1 MFWEGANLTTQKR
14 LASSILKCGKRK
26 VWIDPNEVSE
36 ISQANSRQDIRKLV
50 KSGLIFK
57 KPQVS
62 HSRFRT
68 RELAAAKRLGRHTG
82 HGKRKGTAEARM
94 PSSVLWMRRMR
105 VLRNMLRKYREQGK
119 IDRHMYHELYVKS
132 KGNTFKN
139 KRVLMEHIHKAKA
152 ENARIKAL
160 SDQAEAHRMRNKAAR
175 ERRAQRIASKR
186 EALISAAVSLS
197 ENESMA
203 ESSESEREDEPLVSS
218 PAGLPLEDS
227 VDGGDEEFMQSDE
240 ESLNEESEAD
250 ILELQPR
257 RVSSRLRSHEDMEQ
271 SDEGMVL
278 RGSTGMHRQETP
290 KILDSMERSRRSRT
304 ARALLRHD
312 AADVQEG
319 YASSPSAGVLTR
331 RLRRGHADNV
341 HRRGTSLRTGFGR
354 SSAEGAIMANEQ
366 RSPTAARRKIA
377 PSLVAALADPNTE
390 SANNT
395 EAEIPVSPLPTPIM
409 DKPREERSY
418 REFFPDLNIHVP
430 LAVQFT
436 TQRNSPREEESLQIK
451 GKLEGLSTP
460 ESSEENES
468 EKQPPTGSSRTSSS
482 LSIKLVFNDPESD
495 ATTSMASASL
505 PPLLR
510 AGKSTMSYAGT
521 PQSSVVVLA
530 PKRPVLSLPPA
541 RFRKVE
547 DRASLYGKAK
557 FKRPDGHYIRNVE
570 LTEKD
575 LAERVEYDL
584 DDVDR
589 EWLARLN
596 QQRVAQGHAEIS
608 SKLLEVIMDHIE
620 KEWFDLVKDV
630 QKSISAMQ
638 QEQLP
643 ADESACAICGEEEC
657 DNTNAIVFCDGCNLA
672 VHQDCYG
679 VPYIPEGQW
688 LCRRCMLS
696 PDTDTACI
704 LCPQRGGAFKKTT
717 TNKWAHLLCALWIP
731 EVGIS
736 NTVYMEPI
744 DSIDQI
750 PKSRWRLF
758 CHLCHRKAGACIQC
772 SHRQCFTAFH
782 ATCARRAHLAMT
794 VKPDRRTGETVFRV
808 FCERHTPASHM
819 QKIDLAAPLKTAKTG
834 GKRQTNKPGDLLKM
848 LANGEGRWP
857 PTAAKMLAQ
866 QADARALVKAAE
878 QESEDA
884 SLQLTMRVFQP
895 ARPVLNEFVY
905 ERVAAKVPQQRLGQ
919 QQRAKL
925 VTSVARYWALKRSSR
940 LGAPL
945 LKRLHLE
952 PWTASVT
959 QQRAREM
966 ANEQRRGVVH
976 RIRTDLERVRLLTE
990 SVRRREREKLRRA
1003 RLQVEYLRKIIFPL
1017 HDVLMPVLDDLM
1029 TKRDPR
1035 GVLSRPVTASE
1046 APDYFEIIKQPMDFG
1061 TMRDRLAAGQYADIE
1076 SFERDLMLVVQNCM
1090 TYNKPATYYFQLAA
1104 RIKRHIARLMSDAR
1118 EQLSRLPIDPGTGCL
1133 MVDLSPEIFTLSL
1146 DMPPMPAILAEES
1159 EQESDQ
1165 AEHQAMAVET
1175 PPRPKPEPT
1184 RSRLATPKTEPR
1196 ITRSQQQSHPQQK
1209 RRLTLFEQLS
1219 VPPPDIRKQ
1228 LRDHSA
1234 SDIPDDIN
1242 VLKTRLRHHAAPEQ
1256 SPQSVKRKRSRQ
1268 LDSQPRKQPQA
1279 VVAPAS
1285 FEHGTAVWA
1294 KMESYPWF
1302 PAEVRARDDP
1312 DVPPALLSGDSDDVL
1327 VRFFGTSGA
1336 QWRWV
1341 GSSMVRPLGT
1351 DQRTDRELYRAR
1363 KARSKNMVKNVR
1375 SAYVEACAA
1384 KSITQLAP

>member
-1 MFWEGANLTTQKR
+1 MGPTASRATSNMLTY
-14 LASSILKCGKRK
+14 SS
-26 VWIDPNEVSE
+26 D
-36 ISQANSRQDIRKLV
+36 
-50 KSGLIFK
+50 
-57 KPQVS
+57 
-62 HSRFRT
+62 
-68 RELAAAKRLGRHTG
+68 
-82 HGKRKGTAEARM
+82 TAEAAT
-94 PSSVLWMRRMR
+94 
-105 VLRNMLRKYREQGK
+105 N
-119 IDRHMYHELYVKS
+119 
-132 KGNTFKN
+132 F
-139 KRVLMEHIHKAKA
+139 
-152 ENARIKAL
+152 
-160 SDQAEAHRMRNKAAR
+160 
-175 ERRAQRIASKR
+175 
-186 EALISAAVSLS
+186 S
-197 ENESMA
+197 ENESMVQ
-203 ESSESEREDEPLVSS
+203 SSESEKEDKLLVSS
-218 PAGLPLEDS
+218 PALLPLDDS
-227 VDGGDEEFMQSDE
+227 ANEGDEEFMQSDE
-240 ESLNEESEAD
+240 ESLNEESETD
-250 ILELQPR
+250 LLELQPR

-271 SDEGMVL
+271 TNEGMVL
-278 RGSTGMHRQETP
+278 RGSAGIQRQTTP
-290 KILDSMERSRRSRT
+290 RILDSMERSQRSRT
-304 ARALLRHD
+304 TRALLRHD
-312 AADVQEG
+312 AADVQGGG
-319 YASSPSAGVLTR
+319 YSSSPSAGVLTR

-341 HRRGTSLRTGFGR
+341 HPRGTSLRTGFNR

-395 EAEIPVSPLPTPIM
+395 EAELPVSPLPTPIM

-418 REFFPDLNIHVP
+418 KEFFPDLNVHVP

-436 TQRNSPREEESLQIK
+436 NTLRNSPREEENSQIK
-451 GKLEGLSTP
+451 SKLEGLSTP
-460 ESSEENES
+460 ASSEENEP
-468 EKQPPTGSSRTSSS
+468 ERQPPAGSSRTSSS

-495 ATTSMASASL
+495 ATTSMASTSL

-541 RFRKVE
+541 RFRKLK
-547 DRASLYGKAK
+547 DRNSLYGKAK
-557 FKRPDGHYIRNVE
+557 FKRPEGHYIRNIE

-596 QQRVAQGHAEIS
+596 QQRVAQGHTEIS
-608 SKLLEVIMDHIE
+608 GKLLEVILDHIE

-630 QKSISAMQ
+630 QKAISAMQ

-834 GKRQTNKPGDLLKM
+834 DKRQGSKPGDLLKM
-848 LANGEGRWP
+848 LANGVSRWP
-857 PTAAKMLAQ
+857 PTAATMLAQ
-866 QADARALVKAAE
+866 QADARVLTEAAE

-905 ERVAAKVPQQRLGQ
+905 ERVAAQVPQQRLGQ
-919 QQRAKL
+919 QQRVKL
-925 VTSVARYWALKRSSR
+925 VASVARYWALKRSSR

-1017 HDVLMPVLDDLM
+1017 HDILAPVLDDLM

-1046 APDYFEIIKQPMDFG
+1046 APDYFEIIKQPIDFG
-1061 TMRDRLAAGQYADIE
+1061 TMRDRLAAGQYADID

-1104 RIKRHIARLMSDAR
+1104 RIKRHIVRLMSDAR
-1118 EQLSRLPIDPGTGCL
+1118 EQLSRLPIDPSTGCL

-1165 AEHQAMAVET
+1165 AEDQEMAAET
-1175 PPRPKPEPT
+1175 PPKPKPKPKPEPE
-1184 RSRLATPKTEPR
+1184 SKPRLATPKTEPR
-1196 ITRSQQQSHPQQK
+1196 ITRSQQQQKLQSQPK

-1228 LRDHSA
+1228 LRDHATSN
-1234 SDIPDDIN
+1234 IPDDIN
-1242 VLKTRLRHHAAPEQ
+1242 VLKTRLRHHTASEQ
-1256 SPQSVKRKRSRQ
+1256 SPQPVKRKRSRQ
-1268 LDSQPRKQPQA
+1268 LDNEPRKLPHA
-1279 VVAPAS
+1279 AAS

-1312 DVPPALLSGDSDDVL
+1312 DVPQALLSGDSDDVL

-1351 DQRTDRELYRAR
+1351 EQKTDRELYRAR
-1363 KARSKNMVKNVR
+1363 KARSKNMVKNIR

-1384 KSITQLAP
+1384 KNIIPLAP

>member
-1 MFWEGANLTTQKR
+1 MKRHKANLTTQKR

-82 HGKRKGTAEARM
+82 YGKRKGTAEARM

-160 SDQAEAHRMRNKAAR
+160 SDQAEAHRLRNKAAR

-186 EALISAAVSLS
+186 DALL
-197 ENESMA
+197 
-203 ESSESEREDEPLVSS
+203 
-218 PAGLPLEDS
+218 S
-227 VDGGDEEFMQSDE
+227 VDVQGG
-240 ESLNEESEAD
+240 
-250 ILELQPR
+250 
-257 RVSSRLRSHEDMEQ
+257 
-271 SDEGMVL
+271 
-278 RGSTGMHRQETP
+278 
-290 KILDSMERSRRSRT
+290 
-304 ARALLRHD
+304 
-312 AADVQEG
+312 G

-341 HRRGTSLRTGFGR
+341 HRRGTNLRTGFSR
-354 SSAEGAIMANEQ
+354 SSAEGAIAASEQ
-366 RSPTAARRKIA
+366 RSPTTVRRKVA
-377 PSLVAALADPNTE
+377 PSLVAALADPSTE

-395 EAEIPVSPLPTPIM
+395 EAELPVSPLPTPIM

-418 REFFPDLNIHVP
+418 KEFFPDLNVHIP
-430 LAVQFT
+430 LTVQFT
-436 TQRNSPREEESLQIK
+436 NTKRDSLREEEASAQIK
-451 GKLEGLSTP
+451 SKLEGLSTP
-460 ESSEENES
+460 TSSEENEA
-468 EKQPPTGSSRTSSS
+468 ERQPPAVSSRTSSS

-495 ATTSMASASL
+495 VTTSMASTSL

-541 RFRKVE
+541 RFRKLE
-547 DRASLYGKAK
+547 DRNTLYGKTK
-557 FKRPDGHYIRNVE
+557 FKRPEGHYIRNIE

-575 LAERVEYDL
+575 LAERIEYDL

-589 EWLARLN
+589 EWLVRLN
-596 QQRVAQGHAEIS
+596 QQRAAQGHAEIS
-608 SKLLEVIMDHIE
+608 GKLLEVILDHIE

-630 QKSISAMQ
+630 QKAISAMQ

-696 PDTDTACI
+696 PDTDTTCI

-819 QKIDLAAPLKTAKTG
+819 QKIDLAAPLKTAKAG
-834 GKRQTNKPGDLLKM
+834 AKRQGSKPGDLLKM
-848 LANGEGRWP
+848 LANGESRWP
-857 PTAAKMLAQ
+857 PTAATMLAQ
-866 QADARALVKAAE
+866 QSDARALTEAAE

-884 SLQLTMRVFQP
+884 SLKLTMRVFQP

-905 ERVAAKVPQQRLGQ
+905 ERVAAQVPQQRLGQ
-919 QQRAKL
+919 QQRVKL
-925 VTSVARYWALKRSSR
+925 ITSIARYWALKRSSR

-966 ANEQRRGVVH
+966 ANEQRRSVVH

-1017 HDVLMPVLDDLM
+1017 HDILMPVLDELM

-1061 TMRDRLAAGQYADIE
+1061 TMRDRLAAGQYTDIA
-1076 SFERDLMLVVQNCM
+1076 SFERDLLLVVQNCM
-1090 TYNKPATYYFQLAA
+1090 TYNKPSTYYFQLAA
-1104 RIKRHIARLMSDAR
+1104 RIKRHILRLMSDAR
-1118 EQLSRLPIDPGTGCL
+1118 EQLSRLPIDPSTGCL
-1133 MVDLSPEIFTLSL
+1133 MVHLSPEIFTLNL
-1146 DMPPMPAILAEES
+1146 DMPPMPSILAEES
-1159 EQESDQ
+1159 DQESDQ
-1165 AEHQAMAVET
+1165 TEDQGIAVDT
-1175 PPRPKPEPT
+1175 QPEPEPEPK
-1184 RSRLATPKTEPR
+1184 LATPKTEPR
-1196 ITRSQQQSHPQQK
+1196 ITRSRQQLQKEPQQK

-1228 LRDHSA
+1228 LRDHA
-1234 SDIPDDIN
+1234 NSDIPDDIN
-1242 VLKTRLRHHAAPEQ
+1242 VLKTRLRHHAASNQ
-1256 SPQSVKRKRSRQ
+1256 SPQPVKRKRSRQ
-1268 LDSQPRKQPQA
+1268 LDEPRKLPH
-1279 VVAPAS
+1279 PAS

-1312 DVPPALLSGDSDDVL
+1312 DVPQALQSGDSDDVL

-1341 GSSMVRPLGT
+1341 RSSLVRPLGF
-1351 DQRTDRELYRAR
+1351 DQKTDRELYRAR
-1363 KARSKNMVKNVR
+1363 KARSKNMVKSIR
-1375 SAYVEACAA
+1375 SAYIEACAA
-1384 KSITQLAP
+1384 KNITQLAP